1 MKSNIKLNKL
11 FNLNNIFTL
20 LLIVILILVIVC
32 CVRKSKSNK
41 ENFLDWSPL
50 TCDKDGKT
58 DWKSDK
64 HFGDVR
70 CLDGEYGSAGAG
82 NDDRAKAL
90 GGFLEFTAAKEQAD
104 GKDLSDFTGKLSDQ
118 AGLTGI
124 SNQLFNDVVM
134 YINFFVGTREK
145 LLKENYLNLFKNIN
159 KNIADYYSGSE
170 KLTLTDSEIDNIV
183 AKQKEDKD
191 KDKDDNGSKPLLTK
205 FKEKKTVF
213 IEWISDEIKNS
224 KGMFTDVTVYNKYGW
239 VPDKDKDGNDIIR
252 PLTEVEWNAAQEE
265 IKSGKRLID
274 NEIFSKYNIKDT
286 VLDDEIKK
294 IFEAKIKLKV
304 NYDEY
309 VKLEKE

>member
-1 MKSNIKLNKL
+1 MKYNIKLKKL

-90 GGFLEFTAAKEQAD
+90 GGFLEFTAAKEQAG

-124 SNQLFNDVVM
+124 SNQLFNEVVRH
-134 YINFFVGTREK
+134 INFFVGSREK
-145 LLKENYLNLFKNIN
+145 LLQPKYLDLFKNIN
-159 KNIADYYSGSE
+159 NNIAENYSGTN
-170 KLTLTDSEIDNIV
+170 KLTLSDSEIKKIV
-183 AKQKEDKD
+183 DKQKADKNND
-191 KDKDDNGSKPLLTK
+191 IDDNGSKPLLTK
-205 FKEKKTVF
+205 FTEKKKIFVK
-213 IEWISDEIKNS
+213 WISDEIKNS
-224 KGMFTDVTVYNKYGW
+224 TGMFTNVTVYNQYGW
-239 VPDKDKDGNDIIR
+239 VPDTDKNGNDIMR

-274 NEIFSKYNIKDT
+274 NEIFSKYNITDT

-294 IFEAKIKLKV
+294 IFEDKIQLKV
-304 NYDEY
+304 NHDKY
-309 VKLEKE
+309 VELEKE